1 MADAVTSQ
9 TLIDGPQTAVMKF
22 TNVSDGSGE
31 DAVKKVDVS
40 ALSNS
45 AGGLAC
51 TGVVIEKMW
60 WQCIGMKVKVLFDA
74 DTDAFC
80 IELGENQSG
89 HHDYTSFGGLTN
101 NAGTGV
107 TGDVLF
113 TTVGHTSADTY
124 TIILYMRK
132 NMANILSVFSE
143 G

>member
-9 TLIDGPQTAVMKF
+9 TLIDGQNKAVIKF

-31 DAVKKVDVS
+31 SAVKKVDVS
-40 ALSNS
+40 ALSS
-45 AGGLAC
+45 TADGVAC
-51 TGVVIEKMW
+51 SGVVIERIW
-60 WQCIGMKVKVLFDA
+60 WQCIGMKVQILWDA
-74 DTDAFC
+74 STDAFC

-89 HHDYTSFGGLTN
+89 SHDYSIFGGLTN
-101 NAGTGV
+101 NAGSGK
-107 TGDVLF
+107 TGDLMF

-132 NMANILSVFSE
+132 KY